1 MIELF
6 RILCKEIFLLLLTL
20 IQFKTVSIWSLKQW
34 SSIISKIHTYL
45 FKDNGVNVLT
55 EHVEKKPVAHLG
67 LADDGIDH
75 LSIDEAEAN
84 VEQVGSHARAKNDN
98 EPVEQYQRRQKA
110 QDEEPEPE
118 EDVNLFQTKRNSK
131 MET

>member
-1 MIELF
+1 M
-6 RILCKEIFLLLLTL
+6 